1 MSHPPG
7 SVLRFPVI
15 FGSILLGFGLA
26 FYNRDKFMTGLEEER
41 DRLNKEDLEA
51 KQILLDKIES
61 VRRAR
66 IQ

>member
-1 MSHPPG
+1 MSQPAG
-7 SVLRFPVI
+7 SFLRFPVV